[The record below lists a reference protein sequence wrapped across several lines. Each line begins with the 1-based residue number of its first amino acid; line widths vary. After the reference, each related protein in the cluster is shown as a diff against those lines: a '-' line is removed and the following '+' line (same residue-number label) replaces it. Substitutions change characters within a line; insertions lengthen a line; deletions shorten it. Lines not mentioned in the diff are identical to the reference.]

1 MRQYQRLSMN
11 STLSSLLQVRLDGAV
26 VTHFLPL
33 EAALDAAVGGSVTV
47 EVERGGAPVTARLV
61 VRDLHTVTP
70 AALLQVC
77 GSVLHAL
84 SYQQARIFP
93 VLNLIV
99 SDDVLHA
106 LHSST
111 CCADRL
117 TTHHCLQA
125 ATPEHTSM
133 AHAWH
138 LLHLVLTFTRVD
150 CKCFLLCDWC
160 SVSWLSLWVDNTR
173 VLVTST
179 NSCVQARNGQL
190 ATGQVYV
197 ADTGYWLVRAGVP
210 KHAIVTAL
218 GGRPT
223 PDLATFAS
231 VLATLRPGTKA
242 PIQYA
247 TFEQRQRT
255 CSGLVHIDWTW

>member
-1 MRQYQRLSMN
+1 VLRLALTCARTHRILRCYASAGLSACQVSGSEN
-11 STLSSLLQVRLDGAV
+11 LTRPSLTST
-26 VTHFLPL
+26 
-33 EAALDAAVGGSVTV
+33 E
-47 EVERGGAPVTARLV
+47 
-61 VRDLHTVTP
+61 
-70 AALLQVC
+70 
-77 GSVLHAL
+77 
-84 SYQQARIFP
+84 
-93 VLNLIV
+93 
-99 SDDVLHA
+99 
-106 LHSST
+106 SST
-111 CCADRL
+111 
-117 TTHHCLQA
+117 
-125 ATPEHTSM
+125 
-133 AHAWH
+133 
-138 LLHLVLTFTRVD
+138 
-150 CKCFLLCDWC
+150 
-160 SVSWLSLWVDNTR
+160 
-173 VLVTST
+173 
-179 NSCVQARNGQL
+179 QARNGQL